1 MLKESEM
8 SLSFE
13 GHNASKGLYT
23 EAQRERRDATKW
35 TTVQGVLAPVQFV
48 VFLGSLCCVAGYLIT
63 GDGYAI
69 ATASI
74 VLKTT
79 VLYIIMV
86 TGAIWEKVV
95 FGQYLL
101 APAFFWED
109 IVSFAVIA
117 FHTLYLFLLFS
128 GLTSEGNLIL
138 IALIAYFIY
147 LINAIQFL
155 WKFRQ
160 ARLEQNVEVSHA

>member
-1 MLKESEM
+1 M
-8 SLSFE
+8 SLSLE
-13 GHNASKGLYT
+13 GQDSSKCLYT

-48 VFLGSLCCVAGYLIT
+48 VFLGSLGLVVGYLIT

-74 VLKTT
+74 VLKTA

-109 IVSFAVIA
+109 LVSFAVIA
-117 FHTLYLFLLFS
+117 FHTLYLCLLFS
-128 GLTSEGNLIL
+128 GLTSESNLIL
-138 IALIAYFIY
+138 IALSAYFIY
-147 LINAIQFL
+147 LINAAQFL
-155 WKFRQ
+155 WKFRK
-160 ARLEQNVEVSHA
+160 ARLEQPIGAIHA

>member
-8 SLSFE
+8 SLSLE
-13 GHNASKGLYT
+13 GQAASKSLYT

-35 TTVQGVLAPVQFV
+35 TTVQGVLAPVQFF
-48 VFLGSLCCVAGYLIT
+48 VFLVSLGLVIRYLMT

-74 VLKTT
+74 VLKTL
-79 VLYIIMV
+79 VLYAIMV

-101 APAFFWED
+101 APPFFWED
-109 IVSFAVIA
+109 IVSFAVI
-117 FHTLYLFLLFS
+117 FCHTLYLFLLFS
-128 GLTSEGNLIL
+128 GLTPENNLIL
-138 IALIAYFIY
+138 VALLAYFIY
-147 LINAIQFL
+147 TINAAQFL
-155 WKFRQ
+155 WKFRL
-160 ARLEQNVEVSHA
+160 ARLEQPLGISHA

>member
-8 SLSFE
+8 SLSLE
-13 GHNASKGLYT
+13 GQDASKSLYT

-48 VFLGSLCCVAGYLIT
+48 VFLVSLGLVIRYLMT
-63 GDGYAI
+63 GDGYAV

-74 VLKTT
+74 VLKTA
-79 VLYIIMV
+79 VLYAIMV

-101 APAFFWED
+101 APSFFWED
-109 IVSFAVIA
+109 IVSFAVI
-117 FHTLYLFLLFS
+117 FCHTLYLFLLFS
-128 GLTSEGNLIL
+128 GLTSENNLIFV
-138 IALIAYFIY
+138 ALLAYFIY
-147 LINAIQFL
+147 IINAAQFL
-155 WKFRQ
+155 WKFRL
-160 ARLEQNVEVSHA
+160 ARLEQPLEISHA